1 MKPINF
7 LTTTLL
13 MLVIFVGLTK
23 FVFNIS
29 GLKFYLELL
38 ILLGL
43 ILFGLMAMVL
53 IYNRVKFGYAIYAF
67 VAAIALLNFIIIYA
81 RTRQM
86 TSLMFVSIIASM
98 TAFVL
103 GVISIGD
110 RSKKKVVLSTYE
122 TPEKTV
128 KKTARK
134 KARKK
139 AKKKSTSKRKK

>member
-1 MKPINF
+1 MKEINF

-29 GLKFYLELL
+29 GLKFYAELV
-38 ILLGL
+38 ILLVL

-81 RTRQM
+81 RTRAM
-86 TSLMFVSIIASM
+86 SSMMFVSIIASM

-110 RSKKKVVLSTYE
+110 KPRQKVVLSTYVA
-122 TPEKTV
+122 PEKTA
-128 KKTARK
+128 KKTVRK
-134 KARKK
+134 IAKKK
-139 AKKKSTSKRKK
+139 AKKKKKA